1 MISDRIRKIRTDAGL
16 SQLRFAQTLSISR
29 SAICKLESGENKP
42 SEQALAI
49 IQKHFLVNA
58 DWLRT
63 GIGEPYTSEDSR
75 SCILRLLAR
84 TDDEFIS
91 LLIRLLKTYDQLDM
105 TEKAVLRKFVKN
117 MATKSQDRS

>member
-42 SEQALAI
+42 SEQTLSI

-91 LLIRLLKTYDQLDM
+91 LDM

>member
-16 SQLRFAQTLSISR
+16 SQLRLAQTLSISR

-42 SEQALAI
+42 SEQTLAI

-91 LLIRLLKTYDQLDM
+91 LLIRLVKTYDQLDM

>member
-1 MISDRIRKIRTDAGL
+1 MISDRIRKIRTDDGL

-42 SEQALAI
+42 SEQTLAI

-84 TDDEFIS
+84 TDDELIS

>member
-1 MISDRIRKIRTDAGL
+1 M
-16 SQLRFAQTLSISR
+16 Q
-29 SAICKLESGENKP
+29 
-42 SEQALAI
+42 
-49 IQKHFLVNA
+49 
-58 DWLRT
+58 T

>member
-42 SEQALAI
+42 SEQTLAI

>member
-42 SEQALAI
+42 SEQTLAI

-75 SCILRLLAR
+75 SCLAR

>member
-16 SQLRFAQTLSISR
+16 SQLGFAQTLSISR

-42 SEQALAI
+42 SEQTLAI

-84 TDDEFIS
+84 TDDELIS

>member
-1 MISDRIRKIRTDAGL
+1 MISDRIRKIRTDAVL

-42 SEQALAI
+42 SEQTLAI

-84 TDDEFIS
+84 TDDELIS

>member
-16 SQLRFAQTLSISR
+16 SQLRSAQTLSISR

-91 LLIRLLKTYDQLDM
+91 LLIRLLKTYDQLDT
-105 TEKAVLRKFVKN
+105 TEKAVLR
-117 MATKSQDRS
+117 